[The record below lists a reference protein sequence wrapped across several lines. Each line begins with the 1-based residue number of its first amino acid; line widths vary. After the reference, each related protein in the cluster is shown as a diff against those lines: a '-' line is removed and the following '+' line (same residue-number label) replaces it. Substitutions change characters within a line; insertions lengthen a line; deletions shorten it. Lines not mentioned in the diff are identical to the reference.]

1 MTELV
6 TRNCW
11 WLGVTKDVG
20 KYVKECDM
28 CQRIKNQTG
37 APVGKL
43 MINEILKKTW
53 MHLTVNFITKLPLV
67 AGKDVIL
74 VVYDRLLKIAHCQ
87 E

>member
-43 MINEILKKTW
+43 MINEILKKT
-53 MHLTVNFITKLPLV
+53 
-67 AGKDVIL
+67 
-74 VVYDRLLKIAHCQ
+74 
-87 E
+87 